1 LSRGRTDLRQVLRF
15 VLVGASSTGLYFL
28 LLWLFRDRV
37 ESIILLTSFCYAV
50 SMVYNYALQSWLTF
64 RAGPPNL
71 RSMLRFLAMH
81 LSAMA
86 LNSLMMAALV
96 DGLGAPL
103 FPAQILVTAIISAMI
118 FLVSKHWVYRRAG

>member
-1 LSRGRTDLRQVLRF
+1 MSRGRTDLRQVLRF

-81 LSAMA
+81 LTAMA